1 MSLIK
6 SISGIRGTIGG
17 RPGEGLSAL
26 DVVKFTSAYASFIR
40 NNTTKNSNTIV
51 VGRDA
56 RISGPMVEQLVCGTL
71 VSMGFDVIN
80 IGLASTPTTEIA
92 VVEENA
98 CGGIIL
104 TASHNPRQ
112 WNALKLLDENG
123 EFLNDNQGKEVLS
136 IAEREDFTYAD
147 IDDIGTVLNNQT
159 YNLKHIEKV
168 LKLNLVDTEAIKN
181 ADFTVAVDA
190 VNSVGGVIIPQLLK
204 ALGVKNIVELNCEA
218 TGKFAHTPEPLPE
231 NLTQISELMRQG
243 GIDVGFVVDP
253 DVDRLAIVMENGE
266 MFVEEYTLVAVADY
280 ILSHSPGNT
289 VSNLSSSRALRDVTN
304 AHGCQY
310 NAAAVGEV
318 NVVAKMKE
326 TNAVIGGEGNGG
338 VIYPEAHY
346 GRDALVGVAL
356 FLSLL
361 AKSGKTVSQLKAT
374 YPQYAIAKNKIELT
388 PEIDVDKILAAMK
401 EKYANENITDI
412 DGVKIDFADSW
423 VHLRKSNTEPII
435 RIYSEAHSM
444 QEADKLADDIKEVI
458 KSLI

>member
-123 EFLNDNQGKEVLS
+123 EFINDNQGKEVLS

-147 IDDIGTVLNNQT
+147 IDNIGSVLNNQT

-361 AKSGKTVSQLKAT
+361 AKSGKTVSQLKAS

>member
-147 IDDIGTVLNNQT
+147 IDNIGTALNNQT

-181 ADFTVAVDA
+181 ANFTVAVDA

-361 AKSGKTVSQLKAT
+361 AKSGKTVSQLKAS

-388 PEIDVDKILAAMK
+388 PEIDVDKILATMK

>member
-17 RPGEGLSAL
+17 KPGEGLSAL
-26 DVVKFTSAYASFIR
+26 DIVKFTSAYASFIR
-40 NNTTKNSNTIV
+40 SNTTKNNNTIV

-71 VSMGFDVIN
+71 ISMGFDVIN

-112 WNALKLLDENG
+112 WNALKLLDEKG
-123 EFLNDNQGKEVLS
+123 EFLNDSQGKEVLS
-136 IAEREDFTYAD
+136 IAEREDFSYAD
-147 IDDIGTVLNNQT
+147 IDNIGTVLNNQT

-181 ADFTVAVDA
+181 ANFTVAVDA

-280 ILSHSPGNT
+280 ILSNTPGNT

-304 AHGCQY
+304 SHNCSY
-310 NAAAVGEV
+310 SAAAVGEV

-326 TNAVIGGEGNGG
+326 TNAIIGGEGNGG

-388 PEIDVDKILAAMK
+388 PEIDVDKILVAMK

>member
-17 RPGEGLSAL
+17 KPGEGLSAL
-26 DVVKFTSAYASFIR
+26 DIVKFTSAYASFIR
-40 NNTTKNSNTIV
+40 SNTTKNSNTIV

-71 VSMGFDVIN
+71 ISMGFDVIN

-112 WNALKLLDENG
+112 WNALKLLDEKG
-123 EFLNDNQGKEVLS
+123 EFLNDSQGKEVLS
-136 IAEREDFTYAD
+136 IAEREDFSYAD
-147 IDDIGTVLNNQT
+147 IDNIGTVLNNQT

-181 ADFTVAVDA
+181 ANFTVAVDA

-280 ILSHSPGNT
+280 ILSHTTGST

-304 AHGCQY
+304 SHNCSY
-310 NAAAVGEV
+310 SAAAVGEV

-326 TNAVIGGEGNGG
+326 TNAIIGGEGNGG

-388 PEIDVDKILAAMK
+388 PEIDVDKILVAMK